1 MEYEVKV
8 AEIRTVRKET
18 AKQIESWLSKIE
30 TVGTACTGMM
40 EVKGLQGEMAESIK
54 SYIKDIHL
62 SFLVGITQMLSEYK
76 DRLYIYESGYDK
88 IDGAVKAHIT
98 QEVLEEQSTKI
109 EINKED
115 FLEIVAKLQGA
126 LDDVADIFG
135 ASAPSTRRICNSFD
149 DLKEKTQKLK
159 EDVGNYEYQHETDCE
174 GVKEQINSIKALI
187 KSLNKGSQINIK
199 SYKAGSILTNLDF
212 QKLQKAYVSSTSYYE
227 GNRESIQQAKDS
239 IDTKEALAEARI
251 QKGAWDIAAAIG
263 TGLIVVASV
272 AAIVASGGTA
282 TPLVMIALGSTI
294 AYGASNVYE
303 ASEDIQYGLAGDI
316 ESVSLNPIQDTVFL
330 GNEVAYDT
338 WGMISAG
345 ISLGACTPMGSTQKV
360 TAEGIK
366 QAITKFLGSGASN
379 IAKQSISFG
388 GKSLLVAGSGMVTE
402 ALVTPYTSEDA
413 GRLMGLMSGAF
424 VASKVF
430 GVKPVE
436 SKQKVEYSAF
446 GEMSETDGI
455 RYTEWNYEKIR
466 EMSIKNP
473 NSKSMTLGKYF
484 TDSDGN
490 VLPKAYTEMAKQTG
504 DTYFDLGSKWDEIK
518 KAYNLTDNEMFE
530 LFNVSA
536 LDDAVSKGKTIRF
549 SQDPRAYGDCALKNE
564 WEYLKNKYNYKQLKQ
579 IGDYWYAK

>member
-126 LDDVADIFG
+126 LDEVADIFG

-212 QKLQKAYVSSTSYYE
+212 QKLQNAYVSSTSYYE
-227 GNRESIQQAKDS
+227 GNKESIQQAKDS

-338 WGMISAG
+338 WGMISTG

-430 GVKPVE
+430 GVKAVE
-436 SKQKVEYSAF
+436 SKRGKNEILYRKVTNTGDFDNLEELMQLKNVKKLAKESGIGLEGIKIKIDRNPELIGKGVF
-446 GEMSETDGI
+446 G
-455 RYTEWNYEKIR
+455 
-466 EMSIKNP
+466 
-473 NSKSMTLGKYF
+473 F
-484 TDSDGN
+484 TD
-490 VLPKAYTEMAKQTG
+490 
-504 DTYFDLGSKWDEIK
+504 
-518 KAYNLTDNEMFE
+518 
-530 LFNVSA
+530 
-536 LDDAVSKGKTIRF
+536 GKTITLYPDAFIDTETLIKTLGHERMHVYQVSIF
-549 SQDPRAYGDCALKNE
+549 GKPKSTDVLGKFEKAAFGSEKN
-564 WEYLKNKYNYKQLKQ
+564 WWDFYKF
-579 IGDYWYAK
+579 INGGN